1 MIKYKYSSWRD
12 KIKQIEWYV
21 NAGFFKQNS
30 SLPSQQ
36 MISKIILAL
45 IPIVESLIY
54 YHYYNIIIGD

>member
-1 MIKYKYSSWRD
+1 MVKSNKSNA
-12 KIKQIEWYV
+12 
-21 NAGFFKQNS
+21 NAGLFKQNIQNS